1 MLNIA
6 LFGVPGAGKGTQS
19 KLLMEKHN
27 LVYIATGDILRKE
40 IAAGTELGKEAA
52 EIINQG
58 GLVPDEM
65 VVQLIENTLV
75 ENLDAAGFLFDG
87 FPRTVV
93 QAYILEGLLM
103 KMHTR
108 LTCLLS
114 LEVPED
120 EATRRLLE
128 RAKTSGR
135 ADDTEDVIK
144 NRLREYHEKTA
155 PVAEFYRQKGIYVPI
170 EGVGPVEEIYKKL
183 EQAIARELRRT
194 LFNVVLLG
202 YPGAGCGTQARR
214 LADKYNLL
222 YVSTRELIRKEV
234 EADTELGKLCARQF
248 QQGALVPDDIVIQLI
263 ERHMCEH
270 PDANGFI
277 FKGFPRNI
285 VQAYILD
292 GLLLKMGSSLSSVI
306 ELDVPMLELLKRLD
320 ERGKTDRRQV
330 YDMETATIVK
340 RLEEHEQK
348 CLPVVEY
355 YRKHAEVTTVDGRGS
370 PDEVFARITAPV
382 ERAWRKAR

>member
-27 LVYIATGDILRKE
+27 LVYVATGDILRRE

-52 EIINQG
+52 DIINKG
-58 GLVPDEM
+58 GLVSDEM

-75 ENLDAAGFLFDG
+75 DNPDAAGFLFDG

-103 KMHTR
+103 KMHTS

-144 NRLREYHEKTA
+144 IRLREYAEKTQ

-170 EGVGPVEEIYKKL
+170 EGVGPVEEITEKL
-183 EQAIARELRRT
+183 ESAIARELRRT

-214 LADKYNLL
+214 LARKYNLL
-222 YVSTRELIRKEV
+222 YVSTRELIRKEI
-234 EADTELGKLCARQF
+234 EKGTDIGKQCAPVF
-248 QQGALVPDDIVIQLI
+248 QRGGLVPDDIVIQLI
-263 ERHMCEH
+263 ERHMGEH
-270 PDANGFI
+270 PEANGFI

-292 GLLLKMGSSLSSVI
+292 GLLLKMGSSLSCI
-306 ELDVPMLELLKRLD
+306 LDLQVPMLELLKRLD
-320 ERGKTDRRQV
+320 ARGKTDRRMS
-330 YDMETATIVK
+330 YDIETATIVK
-340 RLEEHEQK
+340 RLEEHERK

-355 YRKHAEVTTVDGRGS
+355 YKKHSDVTTIDGRGT
-370 PDEVFARITAPV
+370 PDEVFAKIEGPV
-382 ERAWRKAR
+382 EKAWRKAR

>member
-27 LVYIATGDILRKE
+27 LVYVATGDILRKE
-40 IAAGTELGKEAA
+40 IADDTELGREAA
-52 EIINQG
+52 AIINQG

-65 VVQLIENTLV
+65 VVQLIEKTINA
-75 ENLDAAGFLFDG
+75 NPDAAGFLFDG
-87 FPRTVV
+87 FPRTLV
-93 QAYILEGLLM
+93 QAYILEGLLL
-103 KMHTR
+103 KLHTS

-114 LEVPED
+114 LEVPEE

-135 ADDTEDVIK
+135 ADDTADVIK
-144 NRLREYHEKTA
+144 NRLREYEQKTA
-155 PVAEFYRQKGIYVPI
+155 PVAEFYKDRGIYVPI
-170 EGVGPVEEIYKKL
+170 EGVGAMEEINARL
-183 EQAIARELRRT
+183 EDAIARELRKT

-214 LADKYNLL
+214 LAEHYNLL
-222 YVSTRELIRKEV
+222 YTSTRELIRNEVAKETDIGR
-234 EADTELGKLCARQF
+234 EIAPIFRRG
-248 QQGALVPDDIVIQLI
+248 GLVSDDIVIDLL
-263 ERHMCEH
+263 ERHMGAH
-270 PDANGFI
+270 PEVGGYV
-277 FKGFPRNI
+277 FKGFPRTI

-292 GLLLKMGSSLSSVI
+292 GMLRKRKASVSCI
-306 ELDVPMLELLKRLD
+306 VDIQVPMLELLKRLD
-320 ERGKTDRRQV
+320 ERGKTDKRQV
-330 YDMETATIVK
+330 YDLETATIVK

-355 YRKHAEVTTVDGRGS
+355 YRKHYSVTEVDGRGS
-370 PDEVFARITAPV
+370 PEEVFARIAPPV
-382 ERAWRKAR
+382 AEAWRSIR

>member
-27 LVYIATGDILRKE
+27 LVYVATGDILRRE

-52 EIINQG
+52 AIIDKG
-58 GLVPDEM
+58 GLVSDEM
-65 VVQLIENTLV
+65 VVQLIEKTIN
-75 ENLDAAGFLFDG
+75 ENPDAAGFLFDG
-87 FPRTVV
+87 FPRTLV
-93 QAYILEGLLM
+93 QAYILEGLLL
-103 KMHTR
+103 KMHTS

-135 ADDTEDVIK
+135 ADDTAEVIK
-144 NRLREYHEKTA
+144 FRLREYASKTA
-155 PVAEFYRQKGIYVPI
+155 PVAAFYQDKGIHVSI
-170 EGVGPVEEIYKKL
+170 EGVGSIEDIGKRVDA
-183 EQAIARELRRT
+183 AIAKELRKT

-202 YPGAGCGTQARR
+202 YPGAGCGTQARS
-214 LADKYNLL
+214 LAEKYNLL
-222 YVSTRELIRKEV
+222 YVSTRELIRNEI
-234 EADTELGKLCARQF
+234 ASGSDLGESCRPIF
-248 QQGALVPDDIVIQLI
+248 ERGGLVPDDIVIQLI
-263 ERHMCEH
+263 ERHMGSN

-277 FKGFPRNI
+277 FKGFPRTM

-292 GLLLKMGSSLSSVI
+292 GLLRKRGSQVSCIVDI
-306 ELDVPMLELLKRLD
+306 QVPMLELIKRLD
-320 ERGKTDRRQV
+320 ARGKTGSRQS
-330 YDMETATIVK
+330 YDLETATIVK

-348 CLPVVEY
+348 CTPVVEY
-355 YRKHAEVTTVDGRGS
+355 YRKHNSVTTVNGEGS
-370 PDEVFARITAPV
+370 MEEVTRRIAEPV
-382 ERAWRKAR
+382 ARAWRSIR

>member
-27 LVYIATGDILRKE
+27 LVYVATGDILRRE
-40 IAAGTELGKEAA
+40 IAAGTALGKEAA
-52 EIINQG
+52 EIINKG
-58 GLVPDEM
+58 GLVSDEM

-75 ENLDAAGFLFDG
+75 NNLDAAGFLFDG

-103 KMHTR
+103 KMHTS

-114 LEVPED
+114 LEVPEE

-135 ADDTEDVIK
+135 ADDTADVIK
-144 NRLREYHEKTA
+144 IRLREYAEKTS

-170 EGVGPVEEIYKKL
+170 EGVGEIEEINHKL

-214 LADKYNLL
+214 LAKKYNLL
-222 YVSTRELIRKEV
+222 YVSTRELIRKEI
-234 EADTELGKLCARQF
+234 EKGSDIGKQCEPIFRQ
-248 QQGALVPDDIVIQLI
+248 GGLVPDDIVIQLI
-263 ERHMCEH
+263 ERHMGAH
-270 PDANGFI
+270 PEANGFI

-292 GLLLKMGSSLSSVI
+292 GLLLKMGSSLSCIVDI
-306 ELDVPMLELLKRLD
+306 QVPMLELLKRLD
-320 ERGKTDRRQV
+320 ARGKTDRRMS
-330 YDMETATIVK
+330 YDIETATIVK

-355 YRKHAEVTTVDGRGS
+355 YQKHADVTTIDGRGT
-370 PDEVFARITAPV
+370 PDEVFKRIEGPV

>member
-19 KLLMEKHN
+19 KLLMERHN
-27 LVYIATGDILRKE
+27 LVYIATGDILRRE
-40 IAAGTELGKEAA
+40 IAAGTELGEEAA
-52 EIINQG
+52 GIINKG
-58 GLVPDEM
+58 GLVSDEM

-103 KMHTR
+103 KMHTK

-114 LEVPED
+114 LEVSEE

-144 NRLREYHEKTA
+144 IRLREYAEKTA

-170 EGVGPVEEIYKKL
+170 EGVGAVEEINEEL

-234 EADTELGKLCARQF
+234 EADTEVGRLCAEQF
-248 QQGALVPDDIVIQLI
+248 EQGALVPDDIVIQLI
-263 ERHMCEH
+263 ERHMREH

-292 GLLLKMGSSLSSVI
+292 GLLMKMGSSLSCVI
-306 ELDVPMLELLKRLD
+306 ELDVPMLELLRRLD

-355 YRKHAEVTTVDGRGS
+355 YRKHAEVATIDGRGS
-370 PDEVFARITAPV
+370 PDEVFARIEEPV